1 MQLVNT
7 INLLKLTDIGQ
18 MQTLTFMYKYHH
30 GVLPTTFV
38 NYFCKVAD
46 VHSYLTR
53 QPTSLHISYA
63 RTNQRKNAIKITG
76 PKLWNKQSL
85 FIRDSHH
92 LQFSSCESKPKLLT
106 VICLSIIHKCIVYY
120 AIKLF

>member
-1 MQLVNT
+1 
-7 INLLKLTDIGQ
+7 
-18 MQTLTFMYKYHH
+18 MYKYHH

-53 QPTSLHISYA
+53 QSTSLHISYA
-63 RTNQRKNAIKITG
+63 RTNQRKNTIKITG

-85 FIRDSHH
+85 FIRDSPS
-92 LQFSSCESKPKLLT
+92 LKIFKSLVS
-106 VICLSIIHKCIVYY
+106 VCLSVCFVLCVMHQCVISDRLI
-120 AIKLF
+120 

>member
-1 MQLVNT
+1 
-7 INLLKLTDIGQ
+7 

-53 QPTSLHISYA
+53 QSSSLHISYA
-63 RTNQRKNAIKITG
+63 RTNQRKNTINVTPIAA
-76 PKLWNKQSL
+76 KLRNKQSL
-85 FIRDSHH
+85 LIRDSPS
-92 LQFSSCESKPKLLT
+92 LKILKMRIETEIVNSY
-106 VICLSIIHKCIVYY
+106 LSQYHS
-120 AIKLF
+120 